1 MIRREE
7 RLLAVKPETVNRELR
22 IISHLFTIA
31 VKEWGMAG
39 LVNPVS
45 QIRKTKLLTGRDQR
59 LGIGGLEKI
68 LSNTESQYLSYII
81 GFALET
87 VMRRGVDCG
96 DALRRW

>member
-31 VKEWGMAG
+31 VKKWGMAG

-45 QIRKTKLLTGRDQR
+45 QIRKPKLLTGSDQR
-59 LGIGGLEKI
+59 LGIRGLEKI

-81 GFALET
+81 RFALET
-87 VMRRGVDCG
+87 AMRPGEIAG
-96 DALRRW
+96 MI